1 MQGLEL
7 SLYDLDTNQRISLL
21 ANSQPL
27 MGNDGHLEAVV
38 VTYHDITANKRA
50 ESELRLAASA
60 FEVPESM
67 FITNHSGIIQHV
79 NQEFSTMTGYKPDEL
94 VGSDSEI
101 LASEHHSNDFYVE
114 MMKTLESA
122 GRWEGELWCK
132 RKDQKQQPLWA
143 KITSIQTEKDK
154 ESYYLVSM
162 VDLNTQYRK
171 QNEMIARAYHDET
184 TGLPNRTLLLDRLDQ
199 SLARS
204 ARSGVLGAVLS
215 VEIDHFVN
223 VNQTLGH
230 LIADRLLKE
239 LAERLK
245 RNVRRDDT
253 LARSGDGQFTLILNE
268 VASNQDIATQS
279 AIAIAEKFKAR
290 ISRPFHIFDHEV
302 HVTSSIAISTF
313 DGKNI
318 TTESVINQLD
328 TTRKAA
334 KEEGINS
341 IRCFHPEML
350 SKVKRQLSIENDMRI
365 ALQRDQFSL
374 FFQPKI
380 NVKNGQLS
388 GAEALIRWKHPQQG
402 YIDPSYFIPIAEENG
417 LIEQLGEFVLR
428 EVCCRIS
435 IWQQSGLRV
444 IPISINISAVQ
455 IRHDKFINSVN
466 SILKETGVNPRYL
479 EFEIT
484 ESALEQNFLQI
495 KRTIHSLK
503 DQGII
508 ISIDDFGTG
517 YSNLSYLNEIV
528 IDRLKID
535 QSFIYKL
542 TEQKC
547 KSPVAETIISLAHNF
562 GMTTVGEGVETKA
575 QFDFLRELGCDEAQG
590 YFFCK
595 PVSIN
600 IFSDLLKNPQV
611 NRAS

>member
-1 MQGLEL
+1 
-7 SLYDLDTNQRISLL
+7 
-21 ANSQPL
+21 
-27 MGNDGHLEAVV
+27 
-38 VTYHDITANKRA
+38 
-50 ESELRLAASA
+50 
-60 FEVPESM
+60 
-67 FITNHSGIIQHV
+67 
-79 NQEFSTMTGYKPDEL
+79 
-94 VGSDSEI
+94 
-101 LASEHHSNDFYVE
+101 
-114 MMKTLESA
+114 
-122 GRWEGELWCK
+122 
-132 RKDQKQQPLWA
+132 
-143 KITSIQTEKDK
+143 
-154 ESYYLVSM
+154 
-162 VDLNTQYRK
+162 
-171 QNEMIARAYHDET
+171 
-184 TGLPNRTLLLDRLDQ
+184 
-199 SLARS
+199 
-204 ARSGVLGAVLS
+204 
-215 VEIDHFVN
+215 
-223 VNQTLGH
+223 
-230 LIADRLLKE
+230 
-239 LAERLK
+239 
-245 RNVRRDDT
+245 
-253 LARSGDGQFTLILNE
+253 
-268 VASNQDIATQS
+268 
-279 AIAIAEKFKAR
+279 
-290 ISRPFHIFDHEV
+290 
-302 HVTSSIAISTF
+302 
-313 DGKNI
+313 
-318 TTESVINQLD
+318 
-328 TTRKAA
+328 
-334 KEEGINS
+334 
-341 IRCFHPEML
+341 ML

-435 IWQQSGLRV
+435 IWQRSGLRV

-466 SILKETGVNPRYL
+466 SILKETGVDPRYL

-484 ESALEQNFLQI
+484 ESALEQNFVQI

-542 TEQKC
+542 TEQKR